1 MADYTLAATNAAG
14 HGVGSVLVRLLD
26 DGVYFGLLVY
36 AYNYAGIDR
45 YFIPGPAIG
54 SFGDAPWM
62 QALRWGVMFGT
73 MQEVRRWFESM
84 GIHTDLVS
92 YYLRFLY

>member
-1 MADYTLAATNAAG
+1 MADYTMASTGAAG
-14 HGVGSVLVRLLD
+14 MGVGSVLVRLLD
-26 DGVYFGLLVY
+26 DGVYFGLMVY
-36 AYNYAGIDR
+36 VFNYTGIDK
-45 YFIPGPAIG
+45 YFVPGPEFL
-54 SFGDAPWM
+54 SMDYAPWM
-62 QALRWGVMFGT
+62 QALRWGLMFGT